1 MRYFILL
8 LTLLTVG
15 QISAQRKPKI
25 KGNKNVVDVQE
36 TLPAFSAIELNDD
49 LEVHLQYGSEEGY
62 EITADDNLIDVLKFR
77 VEDST
82 LVISSFYN
90 ITGKKKLDITI
101 QYNYVNAI
109 TVNDGKIILD
119 GVLNSNELY
128 VNTFGSSK
136 IELTADSQLI
146 NVNMEGSSS
155 GEFSLTGG
163 EMSFVLKDK
172 SDARIYTVSDLN
184 NVKMYKNAG
193 AKMEGTANELFADLM
208 ENSSLKGERLEAEKV
223 FLNLQHSS
231 SAEVNAI
238 NSLELTSNGS
248 SKTHLYGSPAI
259 TILEFADSSEL
270 HKEK

>member
-208 ENSSLKGERLEAEKV
+208 ENSDGLAGSISLCVLIKCVGDR
-223 FLNLQHSS
+223 S
-231 SAEVNAI
+231 
-238 NSLELTSNGS
+238 
-248 SKTHLYGSPAI
+248 
-259 TILEFADSSEL
+259 ADSHQQL
-270 HKEK
+270 